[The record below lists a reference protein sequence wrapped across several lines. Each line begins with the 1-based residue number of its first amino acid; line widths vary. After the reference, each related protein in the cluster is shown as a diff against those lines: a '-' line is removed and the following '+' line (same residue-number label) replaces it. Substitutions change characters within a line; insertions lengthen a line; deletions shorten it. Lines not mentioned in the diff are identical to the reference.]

1 MNTSVLDTLRAT
13 FDPHEI
19 VSQLGRSGQRAK
31 EVLQDRLIQYLQ
43 DAGIRYSNE
52 RKGGKQK
59 PALVEL
65 KPLVG
70 DVVFFMN
77 SEKRKSFGVI
87 VEILNDNQVSIRTK
101 YHGSIHLRS
110 IHVRVL
116 TLLYRPS
123 EWVNDIPAN

>member
-1 MNTSVLDTLRAT
+1 M
-13 FDPHEI
+13 
-19 VSQLGRSGQRAK
+19 
-31 EVLQDRLIQYLQ
+31 Q

-52 RKGGKQK
+52 MKGCKQK

-70 DVVFFMN
+70 DVVFLIN

-87 VEILNDNQVSIRTK
+87 VEILNDNQVSIRSK
-101 YHGSIHLRS
+101 YQGSIQLRS
-110 IHVRVL
+110 VHVRVL